1 MFGIDYERIHEKL
14 LIGDKV
20 LVDYGGVVLTVKG
33 FEYEKTYLQSLIQ
46 RRKKTAELKQVLE
59 QSHESQHDF
68 QSNNA
73 EGGFSDA
80 LPTPSDLAQMISI
93 K

>member
-33 FEYEKTYLQSLIQ
+33 FEYEKTYLQSYQ
-46 RRKKTAELKQVLE
+46 KRKKTTDLK
-59 QSHESQHDF
+59 
-68 QSNNA
+68 
-73 EGGFSDA
+73 
-80 LPTPSDLAQMISI
+80 
-93 K
+93 